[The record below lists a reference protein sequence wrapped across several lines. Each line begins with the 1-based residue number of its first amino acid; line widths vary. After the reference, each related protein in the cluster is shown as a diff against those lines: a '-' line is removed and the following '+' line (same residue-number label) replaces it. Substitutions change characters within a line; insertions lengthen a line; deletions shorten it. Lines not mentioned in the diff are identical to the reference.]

1 MLDSLFSVLFKYR
14 PDAFARGDVSLA
26 APAGLQL
33 AALVVAA
40 LAVAAAFTYAS
51 VRARSTSRDRGILLA
66 LRLGAVALLFLALLR
81 PVLVLAT
88 TVPQRSFVAVLVDDS
103 RSMILDDG
111 DGIPR
116 SRPALEAF
124 QEDTPLRQGLEER
137 FGVRFFAFSRNA
149 ERIAGPEALS
159 FQGTR
164 THLGA
169 ALDRVREELSGV
181 PLAGIVLVTDGGDNS
196 REELSRYLLPLQA
209 SGVPVFPVAVG
220 RQELER
226 DIQVSRVE
234 LPRTALRGSM
244 VQADVVVTQTGYRG
258 RTVELVVEDGG
269 RILSTQEV
277 ELPGDGQPITVR
289 VRFTAEDPGGRTVR
303 FRVPVQDDEVVDRNN
318 GVDALLV
325 VEDRRD
331 KILYFEGE
339 PRHEVAFLRRA
350 VAGDRNLQVVLLQRT
365 YEDRFLRLDVDDPE
379 ELAAGFPTTREEL
392 FRYRGLVLGSVEAS
406 FFTADQLRMI
416 ADFAGVRGGGVLAL
430 GGQRALAQGGYAGT
444 ALADALPVVLDP
456 GLVGEGFWGEFTVT
470 PTRAGET
477 HAATQIA
484 ATEAE
489 STARWAGLPPLSSF
503 NPVTRL
509 KPGATAL
516 LTGQGEAFPGEQ
528 VVLAYQRFGRGKT
541 LAMPV
546 HDLWMWR
553 MHADIPLEDRTHQTL
568 WRQLLRWVVDGA
580 PDPVMV
586 RAPVEGVEPGEVA
599 MLRSTVL
606 DSAFVEVNGANVE
619 ARVTSPSGVES
630 VLPLEW
636 TLSRDGEYE
645 APFTPAEEGVYEVDV
660 SAVRGEE
667 VLGTGTTWLRVAPS
681 DIESMD
687 PGMRSSLLRRI
698 ADETGGRYHTPS
710 TLSTLPDDIT
720 LGGGGISVSEELPLW
735 DMPIILLLLLGLLG
749 GEWALRRS
757 RGLA

>member
-1 MLDSLFSVLFKYR
+1 MLDSLFSFLFKYR
-14 PDAFARGDVSLA
+14 PEAFARGDLALA

-33 AALVVAA
+33 AALVVAG

-51 VRARSTSRDRGILLA
+51 VRARSSSRDRGILLA

-88 TVPQRSFVAVLVDDS
+88 TVPQRSFVAVLLDDS

-111 DGIPR
+111 DGVPR
-116 SRPALEAF
+116 SRAALDAF
-124 QEDTPLRQGLEER
+124 EDDTPLRQGLEER
-137 FGVRFFAFSRNA
+137 FGVRFFAFSRTA
-149 ERIAGPEALS
+149 ERIDGPGGLA

-181 PLAGIVLVTDGGDNS
+181 PLAGIVVVTDGGDNS

-209 SGVPVFPVAVG
+209 AGVPVFPVGVG
-220 RQELER
+220 RERLEQ
-226 DIQVSRVE
+226 DVQVSRVE
-234 LPRTALRGSM
+234 LPRTALRGST

-258 RTVELVVEDGG
+258 STVELVVEDRG
-269 RILSTQEV
+269 RILSTQSV
-277 ELPGDGQPITVR
+277 ELPADGEPTTVR
-289 VRFTAEDPGGRTVR
+289 VRFQAEDPGGRTLR
-303 FRVPVQDDEVVDRNN
+303 FRVPTQDGEVVDRNN
-318 GVDALLV
+318 GLDALLV

-350 VAGDRNLQVVLLQRT
+350 VAEDRNLQVVLLQRT
-365 YEDRFLRLDVDDPE
+365 YDDRFLRLDVDDPE

-416 ADFAGVRGGGVLAL
+416 ADFAGVRGGGLLAL

-444 ALADALPVVLDP
+444 AVADALPVVLDP
-456 GLVGEGFWGEFTVT
+456 GLGGEGFWGQFSVA

-484 ATEAE
+484 ESEEA
-489 STARWAGLPPLSSF
+489 STTRWSSLPQLSSF
-503 NPVTRL
+503 NPVTRV

-516 LTGQGEAFPGEQ
+516 LTGQGEAFPGDQ

-568 WRQLLRWVVDGA
+568 WRQLLRWVVDGV
-580 PDPVMV
+580 PDPVMARV
-586 RAPVEGVEPGEVA
+586 PAEGVEPGEVA
-599 MLRSTVL
+599 ALRSTVL
-606 DSAFVEVNGANVE
+606 DSAFVEVNGASVE
-619 ARVTSPSGVES
+619 ARVTSPSGVEES
-630 VLPLEW
+630 VPLEW

-645 APFTPAEEGVYEVDV
+645 APFTPTEEGIYTVEVA
-660 SAVRGEE
+660 AVRGEE
-667 VLGTGTTWLRVAPS
+667 VLGTGTTYLRVAPS
-681 DIESMD
+681 DAEYMD

-698 ADETGGRYHTPS
+698 ADETGGRFHTAAS
-710 TLSTLPDDIT
+710 LSSLPDDIT
-720 LGGGGISVSEELPLW
+720 LGGGGISVTEELPLW
-735 DMPIILLLLLGLLG
+735 DMPILLLILLGLLG
-749 GEWALRRS
+749 AEWGMRRS